1 MTPPS
6 ASFADIMAEVLRE
19 APAAAA
25 GAACGVNAEAFEEWA
40 SRQRRRAA
48 LDGAWKV
55 EVTERMV
62 VGGGTI
68 RSVATWHDNAKHG
81 RTPVRR
87 THMHGNG
94 VSSQPP
100 QQQDAPRDQHAAPT
114 RQSSRQQRS
123 NLRSAAHHKEVRWRV
138 LRRCLLAV
146 RFLARLSRL
155 TAKARV
161 LRDELS
167 PGKRRHS
174 PPPPEAICQP
184 IRLWAPDS
192 VALPP
197 PPKRAEPQTSWLE
210 RALSRVQR
218 ARDG

>member
-1 MTPPS
+1 
-6 ASFADIMAEVLRE
+6 MAEVLRE

-87 THMHGNG
+87 THDAWQWRVQSAAATAGRAARPARGTHEA
-94 VSSQPP
+94 VFEAATQQSPECCTSQGGSLARS
-100 QQQDAPRDQHAAPT
+100 APLPACSALPCTTVALDSK
-114 RQSSRQQRS
+114 SSRAARRAFAGQAPPLPASARGHLPTNSPVGARQRC
-123 NLRSAAHHKEVRWRV
+123 AA
-138 LRRCLLAV
+138 A
-146 RFLARLSRL
+146 ASQ
-155 TAKARV
+155 A
-161 LRDELS
+161 S
-167 PGKRRHS
+167 
-174 PPPPEAICQP
+174 
-184 IRLWAPDS
+184 
-192 VALPP
+192 
-197 PPKRAEPQTSWLE
+197 
-210 RALSRVQR
+210 
-218 ARDG
+218 